1 VKLRLVWVLSLVLLP
16 SYSYSEPYTYG
27 TTDNAVSNA
36 LRWTMDSILP
46 SIGGV
51 DINGLLYRYTT
62 VKDPDADM
70 KVHVSNRNA
79 NGDGYTFRET
89 DDWSGVPGN
98 TIVKSF
104 PLSNIPASNWGT
116 GSIEVEGEGTVK
128 DAVVIYSYRLD
139 RCYDPQADPTCAG
152 YVKPIPKIPE
162 PIEYPKMQKVVIYN
176 SLEDDAVKDNLE
188 SDDFEYEDEDD
199 KRKESE
205 EEDTESRIEMG
216 LMASENALTLFK
228 TQSQNAMIVAI
239 NKQTN
244 INMYYNTQINGGT
257 LNDAAGLKD
266 GTISDN
272 KKALRNNL
280 AQQLLHEKMIDL
292 QYNK

>member
-1 VKLRLVWVLSLVLLP
+1 MLSLVLLP

-27 TTDNAVSNA
+27 ATSNAASNA
-36 LRWTMDSILP
+36 LSWAMDSILP

-70 KVHVSNRNA
+70 KVHVGNHNA
-79 NGDGYTFRET
+79 SGDGYTFRET

-104 PLSNIPASNWGT
+104 PLSNIPASQWGT
-116 GSIEVEGEGTVK
+116 GFVEVEGEGTVK
-128 DAVVIYSYRLD
+128 DAVVIYNYRLD
-139 RCYDPQADPTCAG
+139 KCYDPQSDPTCAG
-152 YVKPIPKIPE
+152 YVKPMPVLPE
-162 PIEYPKMQKVVIYN
+162 VIVYDA
-176 SLEDDAVKDNLE
+176 LEDDAVLDTLE
-188 SDDFEYEDEDD
+188 AEEFQYDEDGKLILDEDE
-199 KRKESE
+199 E
-205 EEDTESRIEMG
+205 EEETRIEMG
-216 LMASENALTLFK
+216 LTASANALTLFK
-228 TQSQNAMIVAI
+228 AQNQSDIILAL

-244 INMYYNTQINGGT
+244 INMYYNAKINGGT

-266 GTISDN
+266 GTIPDN

-280 AQQLLHEKMIDL
+280 AQQVLHEKMVDM

>member
-1 VKLRLVWVLSLVLLP
+1 MRIVKLRLAWVLSLVLLP

-27 TTDNAVSNA
+27 ATGNATSNA
-36 LRWTMDSILP
+36 LSWVMDSILP

-70 KVHVSNRNA
+70 KVHVGNHNA
-79 NGDGYTFRET
+79 SGDGYTFRET

-104 PLSNIPASNWGT
+104 PLSNIPASTWGT
-116 GSIEVEGEGTVK
+116 GFVEVEGEGTVK
-128 DAVVIYSYRLD
+128 DAVVIYNYRLD
-139 RCYDPQADPTCAG
+139 KCYDPQSDPTCAG
-152 YVKPIPKIPE
+152 YVKPMPVLPE
-162 PIEYPKMQKVVIYN
+162 VIIYDA
-176 SLEDDAVKDNLE
+176 LEDDAVVDTLE
-188 SDDFEYEDEDD
+188 AEEFKYDEDGKLILDEDE
-199 KRKESE
+199 E
-205 EEDTESRIEMG
+205 EEETRIEMG
-216 LMASENALTLFK
+216 LTASANALTLFK
-228 TQSQNAMIVAI
+228 RQNQSDIILAI

-244 INMYYNTQINGGT
+244 INMYYNAKINGGT

-266 GTISDN
+266 GTIPDN

-280 AQQLLHEKMIDL
+280 AQQVLHEKMVDM

>member
-1 VKLRLVWVLSLVLLP
+1 MLSLVLLP

-27 TTDNAVSNA
+27 ATSNAASNA
-36 LRWTMDSILP
+36 LRWAMDSILP

-70 KVHVSNRNA
+70 KVHVGNHNA
-79 NGDGYTFRET
+79 SGDGYTFRET

-104 PLSNIPASNWGT
+104 PLSNIPASQWGT
-116 GSIEVEGEGTVK
+116 GFVEVEGEGTVK
-128 DAVVIYSYRLD
+128 DAVVIYNYRLD
-139 RCYDPQADPTCAG
+139 RCYDPQSDPTCAG
-152 YVKPIPKIPE
+152 YVKPMPVLPE
-162 PIEYPKMQKVVIYN
+162 VIVYDA
-176 SLEDDAVKDNLE
+176 LEDDAVVDTLE
-188 SDDFEYEDEDD
+188 ADEFQYDEDGKLILDEDE
-199 KRKESE
+199 E
-205 EEDTESRIEMG
+205 EEDTRIEMG
-216 LMASENALTLFK
+216 LTASANALTLFNRQN
-228 TQSQNAMIVAI
+228 QSDIILDI

-244 INMYYNTQINGGT
+244 INMYYNAKINGGT

-266 GTISDN
+266 GTIPDN

-280 AQQLLHEKMIDL
+280 AQQVLHEKMVDM

>member
-1 VKLRLVWVLSLVLLP
+1 MLSLVLLP

-27 TTDNAVSNA
+27 ATSNAASNA
-36 LRWTMDSILP
+36 LSWAMDSILP

-70 KVHVSNRNA
+70 KVHVGNHNA
-79 NGDGYTFRET
+79 SGDGYTFRET

-104 PLSNIPASNWGT
+104 PLSNIPASTWGT
-116 GSIEVEGEGTVK
+116 GFVEVEGEGTVK
-128 DAVVIYSYRLD
+128 DAVVIYNYRLD
-139 RCYDPQADPTCAG
+139 KCYDPQSDPTCAG
-152 YVKPIPKIPE
+152 YVKPMPVLPE
-162 PIEYPKMQKVVIYN
+162 VIIYN
-176 SLEDDAVKDNLE
+176 ALEDDAVLDTLE
-188 SDDFEYEDEDD
+188 ADEFKYDEDGELILDEDE
-199 KRKESE
+199 E
-205 EEDTESRIEMG
+205 EEETRIEMG
-216 LMASENALTLFK
+216 LTASANALTLFK
-228 TQSQNAMIVAI
+228 RQNQSDIILAI

-244 INMYYNTQINGGT
+244 INTYYNAKINGGT

-266 GTISDN
+266 GTIPDN

-280 AQQLLHEKMIDL
+280 AQQVLHEKMVDM

>member
-1 VKLRLVWVLSLVLLP
+1 MKTVKLRLAWVLSLVLLP

-27 TTDNAVSNA
+27 ATGNAASGA
-36 LRWTMDSILP
+36 LGWSMDSILP

-62 VKDPDADM
+62 VKDPEANM
-70 KVHVSNRNA
+70 KVHVGNRNA
-79 NGDGYTFRET
+79 SGDGYTFRET

-104 PLSNIPASNWGT
+104 PLSNIPASKWGT
-116 GSIEVEGEGTVK
+116 GFVEVEGQGTVK
-128 DAVVIYSYRLD
+128 DAVVIYNYRLD
-139 RCYDPQADPTCAG
+139 RCYDPQSDPTCAG
-152 YVKPIPKIPE
+152 YVKPMLVLPE
-162 PIEYPKMQKVVIYN
+162 VVVYN
-176 SLEDDAVKDNLE
+176 ALEDDAVIDTLE
-188 SDDFEYEDEDD
+188 ADEFQYDEDGELID
-199 KRKESE
+199 DEE
-205 EEDTESRIEMG
+205 EEDEETRIEMG
-216 LMASENALTLFK
+216 LTASANALTLFK
-228 TQSQNAMIVAI
+228 TQNQSDIILAI

-244 INMYYNTQINGGT
+244 INMYYNAKINGGT

-266 GTISDN
+266 GTIPDN

-280 AQQLLHEKMIDL
+280 AQQVLHEKMVDM

>member
-1 VKLRLVWVLSLVLLP
+1 MLSLVLLP

-27 TTDNAVSNA
+27 ATGNAASNA
-36 LRWTMDSILP
+36 LSWTMDSILP

-70 KVHVSNRNA
+70 KVHVGNHNA
-79 NGDGYTFRET
+79 SGDGYTFRET

-104 PLSNIPASNWGT
+104 PLSNIPASQWGT
-116 GSIEVEGEGTVK
+116 GFVEVEGEGTVK
-128 DAVVIYSYRLD
+128 DAVVIYNYRLD
-139 RCYDPQADPTCAG
+139 KCYDPQSDPSCAG
-152 YVKPIPKIPE
+152 YVKPMPVLPE
-162 PIEYPKMQKVVIYN
+162 VIVYDA
-176 SLEDDAVKDNLE
+176 LEDDAVVDTLE
-188 SDDFEYEDEDD
+188 AEEFKYDEDGKLILD
-199 KRKESE
+199 EEEE
-205 EEDTESRIEMG
+205 EEDTRIEMG
-216 LMASENALTLFK
+216 LTASANALTLFK
-228 TQSQNAMIVAI
+228 AQNQSDIILAL

-244 INMYYNTQINGGT
+244 INMYYNAKINGGT

-266 GTISDN
+266 GTIPDN

-280 AQQLLHEKMIDL
+280 AQQVLHEKMVDM

>member
-1 VKLRLVWVLSLVLLP
+1 MLSLVLLP

-27 TTDNAVSNA
+27 ATSNA
-36 LRWTMDSILP
+36 ASGALGWSMDSILP

-70 KVHVSNRNA
+70 KVHVGNHNA
-79 NGDGYTFRET
+79 SGDGYTFRET

-104 PLSNIPASNWGT
+104 PLSNIPASKWGT
-116 GSIEVEGEGTVK
+116 GFVEVEGEGTVK
-128 DAVVIYSYRLD
+128 NAVVIYNYRLD
-139 RCYDPQADPTCAG
+139 KCYDPQSDPSCAG
-152 YVKPIPKIPE
+152 YVKPMPEIPE
-162 PIEYPKMQKVVIYN
+162 VVVYDA
-176 SLEDDAVKDNLE
+176 LEDDAVVDTLE
-188 SDDFEYEDEDD
+188 AEEFQYDEDGKLILD
-199 KRKESE
+199 E
-205 EEDTESRIEMG
+205 EEEEEETRIEMG
-216 LMASENALTLFK
+216 LTASANALTLFK
-228 TQSQNAMIVAI
+228 AQNQSDIILAL

-244 INMYYNTQINGGT
+244 INMYYNAKINGGT

-266 GTISDN
+266 GTIPDN

-280 AQQLLHEKMIDL
+280 AQQVLHEKMVDM

>member
-1 VKLRLVWVLSLVLLP
+1 MAWVLSLVLLP

-27 TTDNAVSNA
+27 ATGNAASGA
-36 LRWTMDSILP
+36 LGWSMDSILP
-46 SIGGV
+46 SIAGV

-70 KVHVSNRNA
+70 KVNVGNHNA

-104 PLSNIPASNWGT
+104 PLSNIPASKWGT
-116 GSIEVEGEGTVK
+116 GFVEVEGEGTVK
-128 DAVVIYSYRLD
+128 DAVVIYNYRLD
-139 RCYDPQADPTCAG
+139 KCYDPQSDPSCAG
-152 YVKPIPKIPE
+152 YVKPMPVLPE
-162 PIEYPKMQKVVIYN
+162 VIVYDA
-176 SLEDDAVKDNLE
+176 LEDDAVVEVLE
-188 SDDFEYEDEDD
+188 TEEFKYDEDGELILD
-199 KRKESE
+199 E
-205 EEDTESRIEMG
+205 EEEEEETRIEMG
-216 LMASENALTLFK
+216 LTASANALTLFK
-228 TQSQNAMIVAI
+228 AQNQSDIILAL

-244 INMYYNTQINGGT
+244 INMYYNAKINGGT

-266 GTISDN
+266 GTIPDN

-280 AQQLLHEKMIDL
+280 AQQVLHEKMVDM

>member
-1 VKLRLVWVLSLVLLP
+1 MAWVLSLVLLP

-27 TTDNAVSNA
+27 ATGNAASGA
-36 LRWTMDSILP
+36 LGWSMDSILP
-46 SIGGV
+46 SIAGV

-70 KVHVSNRNA
+70 KVHVGNHNA

-104 PLSNIPASNWGT
+104 PLSNIPASKWGT
-116 GSIEVEGEGTVK
+116 GFIEVEGEGTVK
-128 DAVVIYSYRLD
+128 DAVVIYNYRLD
-139 RCYDPQADPTCAG
+139 RCYDPQSDPTCAG
-152 YVKPIPKIPE
+152 YVKPMPVLPE
-162 PIEYPKMQKVVIYN
+162 VVVYDA
-176 SLEDDAVKDNLE
+176 LEDGAVVDTLE
-188 SDDFEYEDEDD
+188 VDEFQYDEDGKLILD
-199 KRKESE
+199 E
-205 EEDTESRIEMG
+205 EEEEEETRIEMG
-216 LMASENALTLFK
+216 LTASANALTLFK
-228 TQSQNAMIVAI
+228 VQNQSDIILAL

-244 INMYYNTQINGGT
+244 INMYYNAKINGGT

-266 GTISDN
+266 GTIPDN

-280 AQQLLHEKMIDL
+280 AQQVLHEKMVNM